1 MLGTISDVLRVISV
15 LISAAAFGF
24 AVYTWRRQSE
34 VRGRLAAIEEDRCAE
49 ELASRAK
56 ADVVASFERRPSSG
70 QRPKPVLVLWNRGQA
85 VASQVIVEFP
95 TMEGGRSPVLDNPF
109 PISIGSGQR
118 TELRAAFVWGD
129 PSVLPVRVTWV
140 DETGHHDETFDVSS
154 R

>member
-1 MLGTISDVLRVISV
+1 MVNVMLGTISDVLSVISV

-49 ELASRAK
+49 EVASRAK

-118 TELRAAFVWGD
+118 TELRA
-129 PSVLPVRVTWV
+129 PSCGVTPR
-140 DETGHHDETFDVSS
+140 FCP
-154 R
+154 

>member
-1 MLGTISDVLRVISV
+1 MSEPRATLGLSIRVPGKIGEGGSGGERHAWDHLGCPKCHLRPHQRGRFR
-15 LISAAAFGF
+15 LRCLH
-24 AVYTWRRQSE
+24 WRRQSE
-34 VRGRLAAIEEDRCAE
+34 VQGRLAAIEEDRRAE

-109 PISIGSGQR
+109 PVSI
-118 TELRAAFVWGD
+118 
-129 PSVLPVRVTWV
+129 
-140 DETGHHDETFDVSS
+140 
-154 R
+154 